1 MLKDKSGNSHEG
13 REATGIRQRHTK
25 KQKNSEWIQDENLR
39 DSAEREEYEMNE
51 KRPTLNGRKKATGKR
66 DPLHWFGLLVSPSL
80 RFSQDHFKTGQSN
93 RVANSITC
101 IHTRSPSIL
110 ATVLLIDQMNSI
122 IELDKL
128 EAKYRSL
135 EAKKS
140 QLTSR
145 LTSINKDDGI

>member
-25 KQKNSEWIQDENLR
+25 KQENSEWIQDENLR

-93 RVANSITC
+93 KVAKFTYLYS
-101 IHTRSPSIL
+101 HTKSFYFSYGAVDRS
-110 ATVLLIDQMNSI
+110 N
-122 IELDKL
+122 ELYHRARQTRG
-128 EAKYRSL
+128 EIS
-135 EAKKS
+135 
-140 QLTSR
+140 
-145 LTSINKDDGI
+145 

>member
-1 MLKDKSGNSHEG
+1 MDVKRLLANEIHFTGLDYWFRLRCAFLKTILK
-13 REATGIRQRHTK
+13 
-25 KQKNSEWIQDENLR
+25 
-39 DSAEREEYEMNE
+39 
-51 KRPTLNGRKKATGKR
+51 
-66 DPLHWFGLLVSPSL
+66 LVSQTKLQNSL
-80 RFSQDHFKTGQSN
+80 
-93 RVANSITC
+93 TC

>member
-1 MLKDKSGNSHEG
+1 MDVKRLLANEIHFTGLDYWFRLRCAFLKTILKLVSQTEL
-13 REATGIRQRHTK
+13 Q
-25 KQKNSEWIQDENLR
+25 IQ
-39 DSAEREEYEMNE
+39 
-51 KRPTLNGRKKATGKR
+51 
-66 DPLHWFGLLVSPSL
+66 LLVFTHEVL
-80 RFSQDHFKTGQSN
+80 
-93 RVANSITC
+93 
-101 IHTRSPSIL
+101 SIL